1 MGILYAILAG
11 LFISLQ
17 SVFNTRLG
25 EKVGLWETTA
35 IVHATGLLVAMAILT
50 RVGWGGLSNAFEVNR
65 AYLLGGAFGVVIV
78 YSVMNGIGRL
88 GAAQATTIIL
98 MTQLLSAL
106 AMDTFGLFGLEQ
118 VPLTWTK
125 PAGLLVILAG
135 ILIFKIV

>member
-35 IVHATGLLVAMAILT
+35 IVHGTGLLVALLILT
-50 RVGWGGLSNAFEVNR
+50 RVGWNGLAHASEVNR
-65 AYLLGGAFGVVIV
+65 LYLLGGAFGVVIV

-98 MTQLLSAL
+98 MTQLLSA
-106 AMDTFGLFGLEQ
+106 MVIDSFGLFGLQQ

-125 PAGLLVILAG
+125 PAGLLVILVG
-135 ILIFKIV
+135 ILIFKIA